1 MAYTFSSTERDF
13 NLEKAL
19 RSYEF
24 GYKVEI
30 NDVSLSFAKHPVTGD
45 VLMKDKIEAI
55 TQGIKH
61 LLKTRRYEVP
71 FNETFYC
78 DIERH
83 LFEMV
88 NSVTAQ
94 AIKTTITDAIKE
106 NGDGIVELQGIECI
120 PRPDQNGYSVQ
131 ITVTPVKEP
140 ITITIT
146 EFLEVE

>member
-19 RSYEF
+19 RA
-24 GYKVEI
+24 GAYKVTI
-30 NDVSLSFAKHPVTGD
+30 NDVSLSFAKDPVTGD
-45 VLMKDKIEAI
+45 VLIKDKIEAI
-55 TQGIKH
+55 SQGIKH

-71 FNETFYC
+71 FNSQFYC
-78 DIERH
+78 DIGHH

-88 NSVTAQ
+88 NDITAQ
-94 AIKTTITDAIKE
+94 AIRNTITDAIKE
-106 NGDGIVELQGIECI
+106 NGSGIVELQNVICI

-131 ITVTPVKEP
+131 ITVKPVKEP

-146 EFLEVE
+146 EFLEIE

>member
-1 MAYTFSSTERDF
+1 MAYTFASEERDF
-13 NLEKAL
+13 NLEQAL
-19 RSYEF
+19 RSGAYN
-24 GYKVEI
+24 VTI

-71 FNETFYC
+71 FNSQFYC
-78 DIERH
+78 DIGHH

-88 NSVTAQ
+88 NEITAQ
-94 AIKTTITDAIKE
+94 AIRNTITDAIKE
-106 NGDGIVELQGIECI
+106 NGSGIVELQNVICI

-131 ITVTPVKEP
+131 IIVKPVKEP

-146 EFLEVE
+146 EFLEIE

>member
-19 RSYEF
+19 RSGAYN
-24 GYKVEI
+24 VTI
-30 NDVSLSFAKHPVTGD
+30 NDVSLSFAKHPLTGD
-45 VLMKDKIEAI
+45 VLIKDKIEAI
-55 TQGIKH
+55 SQGIKH

-71 FNETFYC
+71 FNAQFYC
-78 DIERH
+78 DISKH

-88 NSVTAQ
+88 NDITAQ
-94 AIKTTITDAIKE
+94 AIKNTITDAIKE
-106 NGDGIVELQGIECI
+106 NGSGIVELQDVMCI
-120 PRPDQNGYSVQ
+120 PRPDKNGYSVQ
-131 ITVTPVKEP
+131 ITVKPVKEP

>member
-19 RSYEF
+19 RSGAYN
-24 GYKVEI
+24 VTI
-30 NDVSLSFAKHPVTGD
+30 NDVSLSFAKDPVTGD
-45 VLMKDKIEAI
+45 VLIKDKIEAI
-55 TQGIKH
+55 SQGIKH
-61 LLKTRRYEVP
+61 LLKTRQYEVP

-78 DIERH
+78 DVERH

>member
-19 RSYEF
+19 RSGAYN
-24 GYKVEI
+24 VTI
-30 NDVSLSFAKHPVTGD
+30 NDVSLSFAKDPVTGD
-45 VLMKDKIEAI
+45 VLIKDKIEAI
-55 TQGIKH
+55 SQGIKH

-71 FNETFYC
+71 FNSQFYC
-78 DIERH
+78 DIGHH

-88 NSVTAQ
+88 NDITAQ
-94 AIKTTITDAIKE
+94 AIKNTITDAIIE
-106 NGDGIVELQGIECI
+106 NGGGVVELQGIECI